1 MSNYNWPLMFNNIT
15 KEDRVKLSKFVLNSS
30 KLTQGKTVQ
39 KFEEEW
45 SKWLGIKYSIFVN
58 SGSSAN
64 LLSIHVLK
72 LINNNP
78 KKNEIIIPSFTWS
91 SDVSSVIL
99 CGLKPVFVDVCLEN
113 MALDL
118 DKVKKSISSNTLAIF
133 LTHAQGFNG
142 LSEDL
147 INLCKIKKIH
157 LLEDC
162 CESHG
167 ALHRGKKIGNF
178 SLMSNFSFYY
188 AHHMTTIEGGMI
200 STNDKKIY
208 QILRMIRSHGLARES
223 NDRNT
228 INQIYKRNPS
238 LNKEFIFEYIGYNV
252 RNNEISAKLGL
263 IQLKKLDKNIRLRN
277 RNKNYFL
284 ENINKN
290 IFFTNF
296 LTEGMSNYALNLVLI
311 KKNKKLF
318 NKVCK
323 IIKNSGVEIRVGS
336 AGGGNQLRQPYIK
349 NLHNYKLTDFPVS
362 EHIHFYSLYIG
373 NFPELSLS
381 KIKSLCYKLNS
392 I

>member
-1 MSNYNWPLMFNNIT
+1 MSKFNWPLMFNNIT
-15 KEDRVKLSKFVLNSS
+15 KEDRVKLSKFVLNSP

-45 SKWLGIKYSIFVN
+45 SKWLGVKYSIFVN

-72 LINNNP
+72 LINKNP

-99 CGLKPVFVDVCLEN
+99 CGFKPVFVDVCLEN

-118 DKVKKSISSNTLAIF
+118 GKVKKSITSKTLAIF

-147 INLCKIKKIH
+147 INFCKIKKIH

-167 ALHRGKKIGNF
+167 AMHKGKKIGNF

-290 IFFTNF
+290 TFFTNF
-296 LTEGMSNYALNLVLI
+296 FTEGMSNYALNLVLI

-323 IIKNSGVEIRVGS
+323 IIKDSGVEIRVGS

-381 KIKSLCYKLNS
+381 KIKSLCNKLNS